1 MVHTTTSSREYTE
14 GWKGR
19 RRSYHCTEC
28 NEKFQVDTLN
38 SLPVI
43 DRVCRLCKLLTSI
56 YVFVDKKGKEFLI
69 RGPNFEH
76 ATLKAMGKNNTLKFK
91 VPQEVTA

>member
-1 MVHTTTSSREYTE
+1 MTRPTTRSREYVE

-38 SLPVI
+38 PLPVI
-43 DRVCRLCKLLTSI
+43 DRACSMCKALTSI
-56 YVFVDKKGKEFLI
+56 YVFMNKNGKEFAVTTDGRSPMRRL
-69 RGPNFEH
+69 R
-76 ATLKAMGKNNTLKFK
+76 
-91 VPQEVTA
+91 QEMPI